1 MCSWAG
7 NEVLVLKPLIFLVFV
22 SLLLAGGS
30 LPVHSQTADEPAAP
44 PTGAQYPPYSRD
56 IGRPDAR
63 EPNEIEQ
70 KMEHDREKKL
80 NQERQAELKRDT
92 DKLFQ
97 LATQLRQAVAKSN
110 ENTLS
115 LEVIKKA
122 GEIEK
127 LAKSVRE
134 KMRGQN

>member
-1 MCSWAG
+1 M
-7 NEVLVLKPLIFLVFV
+7 
-22 SLLLAGGS
+22 
-30 LPVHSQTADEPAAP
+30 D
-44 PTGAQYPPYSRD
+44 R
-56 IGRPDAR
+56 
-63 EPNEIEQ
+63 
-70 KMEHDREKKL
+70 KMEHDREKKF
-80 NQERQAELKRDT
+80 NEERQAQLKRDT

-97 LATQLRQAVAKSN
+97 LATQLKQAVDKSN

-127 LAKSVRE
+127 LAKNVRE

>member
-1 MCSWAG
+1 MSRLLTLVIFTSLFFAGWA
-7 NEVLVLKPLIFLVFV
+7 VP
-22 SLLLAGGS
+22 A
-30 LPVHSQTADEPAAP
+30 HSQTADEPSAP
-44 PTGAQYPPYSRD
+44 PTQYPPYSRD
-56 IGRPDAR
+56 IGRPGSR

-97 LATQLRQAVAKSN
+97 LATQLKQAVAKSN

>member
-1 MCSWAG
+1 MSRLLIG
-7 NEVLVLKPLIFLVFV
+7 ILLIFSVCPGLQ
-22 SLLLAGGS
+22 LRAQDTDA
-30 LPVHSQTADEPAAP
+30 LPSPTSVRPQFPQPPA
-44 PTGAQYPPYSRD
+44 
-56 IGRPDAR
+56 IGQHRPDEAER
-63 EPNEIEQ
+63 
-70 KMEHDREKKL
+70 KMEREQEKKL

-92 DKLFQ
+92 DKLLQ
-97 LATQLRQAVAKSN
+97 LATQLKAAVDKSN

>member
-1 MCSWAG
+1 MARLLTLSL
-7 NEVLVLKPLIFLVFV
+7 LVL
-22 SLLLAGGS
+22 LLLTGWSLPAQSQTTDEPSAPAAGG
-30 LPVHSQTADEPAAP
+30 
-44 PTGAQYPPYSRD
+44 QYPPYSRD
-56 IGRPDAR
+56 IGRPGQPDVPTEMERKAER
-63 EPNEIEQ
+63 E
-70 KMEHDREKKL
+70 REKKL

-97 LATQLRQAVAKSN
+97 LATQLKQAVDKSN

-115 LEVIKKA
+115 LDVIKKA

>member
-1 MCSWAG
+1 MSRLLT
-7 NEVLVLKPLIFLVFV
+7 LVLFASLFFAAGAV
-22 SLLLAGGS
+22 SA
-30 LPVHSQTADEPAAP
+30 HSQTADEPSAP
-44 PTGAQYPPYSRD
+44 SNGAQYPPYSRD
-56 IGRPDAR
+56 IGRPGSR

-97 LATQLRQAVAKSN
+97 LATQLKQAVAKSN

-122 GEIEK
+122 GQIEK

>member
-1 MCSWAG
+1 MLA
-7 NEVLVLKPLIFLVFV
+7 
-22 SLLLAGGS
+22 SLLFGGGAV
-30 LPVHSQTADEPAAP
+30 PAQAQTADEPSAP
-44 PTGAQYPPYSRD
+44 PTGGQYPPYSRD
-56 IGRPDAR
+56 IGRPGSR

-97 LATQLRQAVAKSN
+97 LATACLSWVAKSN